1 MKILV
6 VDDDRNILDLIA
18 GFLELEDDMEPLLA
32 ENGFSAK
39 RILENEVVAAVIS
52 DLSMPDMDG
61 LELLK
66 WIQQEGPSIPVIMMS
81 GYGGITD
88 AVEAMKNGAQDYVV
102 KPVAPVELIIRLRR
116 LIQNQELQG
125 KVELGK
131 RESLFENGWIGDSPK
146 MLEIKKIVEKVASTL
161 STVLITGESGTGKEV
176 IARTIH
182 RLSPRAKKS
191 FIAVNI
197 GGIPETLLESELFG
211 YERGAFTD
219 AVSRKIGMFELASGG
234 TFFLDEIGD
243 MPSYLQVKLLRVIQ
257 ERKIQRLGGTQSIPI
272 DVRILAATNQDLE
285 KRVKEGLFREDLYYR
300 LNVIQIKIPPLKD
313 RREDIPQL
321 VGHFI
326 RKYNTIMGKSIRGI
340 EPESLR
346 ALQHYDFP
354 GNIRELENL
363 IERVI
368 LLTETDIIT
377 LKDLDITETV
387 PSIPVKEGT
396 LADLEKQAILASL
409 RRWEGNRTRAA
420 EELGITRRTLLNK
433 IKVYGFQNV

>member
-1 MKILV
+1 M
-6 VDDDRNILDLIA
+6 
-18 GFLELEDDMEPLLA
+18 
-32 ENGFSAK
+32 
-39 RILENEVVAAVIS
+39 
-52 DLSMPDMDG
+52 
-61 LELLK
+61 
-66 WIQQEGPSIPVIMMS
+66 Q
-81 GYGGITD
+81 
-88 AVEAMKNGAQDYVV
+88 
-102 KPVAPVELIIRLRR
+102 
-116 LIQNQELQG
+116 
-125 KVELGK
+125 
-131 RESLFENGWIGDSPK
+131 
-146 MLEIKKIVEKVASTL
+146 EIKKIVEKVASTS

-182 RLSPRAKKS
+182 RFSPRAKKS

-197 GGIPETLLESELFG
+197 GAIPETLLESELFG

-243 MPSYLQVKLLRVIQ
+243 MPSYLQVKLLRVLQ

-300 LNVIQIKIPPLKD
+300 LNVIQIKVPPLRD

-326 RKYNTIMGKSIRGI
+326 RKYNTIMGKSIQGI

-346 ALQHYDFP
+346 ALQHYNFP

-363 IERVI
+363 VERVI
-368 LLTETDIIT
+368 LLTETNTIT
-377 LKDLDITETV
+377 LKDLDINETV

-433 IKVYGFQNV
+433 IKVYGFEHV